1 MHRLSQSLTGPGRSA
16 SHWAETM
23 SRSATLLSRTA
34 AADLGQ
40 IQPVEPPEV
49 AVKFKFIAEFADQ
62 LAEKFHGAPGR
73 SVVVNDNDVECV
85 LGLHVA
91 IRGFHFKY
99 SVAIH
104 AGSMP
109 L

>member
-1 MHRLSQSLTGPGRSA
+1 
-16 SHWAETM
+16 
-23 SRSATLLSRTA
+23 
-34 AADLGQ
+34 
-40 IQPVEPPEV
+40 
-49 AVKFKFIAEFADQ
+49 
-62 LAEKFHGAPGR
+62 
-73 SVVVNDNDVECV
+73 V